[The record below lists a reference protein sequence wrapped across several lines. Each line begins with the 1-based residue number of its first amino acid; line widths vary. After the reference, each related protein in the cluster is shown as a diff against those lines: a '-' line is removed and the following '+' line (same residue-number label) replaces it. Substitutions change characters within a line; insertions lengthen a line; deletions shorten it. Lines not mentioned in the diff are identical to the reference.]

1 MILFSPKLIAISLCS
16 AVALG
21 TSDPV
26 DGIWIDGEDDAVVR
40 RTDLGNDA
48 ELPEG
53 FVPIDLLRVQLQGWL
68 PDSPALDPYTGVVV
82 TNDADIMRM
91 QVVVDGVVS
100 PPGPLAIDGPIYNP
114 LQYGDRPI
122 YGYIEIDID
131 DQKNTGGELMPI
143 ARNRYLAN
151 VGRFGMSPVGSIATR
166 IVRTAD
172 DLDSS
177 LYSEPQFERTGGE
190 FTLLLCG
197 CFEPTILSQDGDMDS
212 VFESGETWI
221 LSGRFFERFESFQ
234 DESGLFG
241 GLQFGLF
248 DPVVELQFMHN
259 PIADETVIT
268 LVFPIS
274 NIGAAQLK
282 GESVQPIDTNIV
294 NHTSIEEALDDLIA
308 GVPFSSGDI
317 LELVDGW
324 EGADATDFRR
334 PRQWKTFA
342 LVGTAPVHPDPSSLF
357 VWTDVGFEEI
367 YGDLNSDELVDH
379 LDTNVIVDEINDLD
393 GTSSD
398 ADGML
403 NGEVAIPDFGF
414 SFNMTDL
421 TGDGVIA
428 MSDIIVSACPADLT
442 NDGMLNF
449 FDVSAFLS
457 GFAIQDPVADFND
470 DGLFNFFDVSVFL
483 SAFAEGCS

>member
-1 MILFSPKLIAISLCS
+1 
-16 AVALG
+16 
-21 TSDPV
+21 
-26 DGIWIDGEDDAVVR
+26 
-40 RTDLGNDA
+40 
-48 ELPEG
+48 
-53 FVPIDLLRVQLQGWL
+53 
-68 PDSPALDPYTGVVV
+68 
-82 TNDADIMRM
+82 
-91 QVVVDGVVS
+91 
-100 PPGPLAIDGPIYNP
+100 
-114 LQYGDRPI
+114 
-122 YGYIEIDID
+122 
-131 DQKNTGGELMPI
+131 
-143 ARNRYLAN
+143 
-151 VGRFGMSPVGSIATR
+151 
-166 IVRTAD
+166 
-172 DLDSS
+172 
-177 LYSEPQFERTGGE
+177 
-190 FTLLLCG
+190 
-197 CFEPTILSQDGDMDS
+197 
-212 VFESGETWI
+212 
-221 LSGRFFERFESFQ
+221 
-234 DESGLFG
+234 
-241 GLQFGLF
+241 LF
-248 DPVVELQFMHN
+248 DPVVELQFVHN

-268 LVFPIS
+268 MVFPIS